1 VLDVPVGHTF
11 IRDGISTG
19 IAMARQ
25 VTSDD
30 GDDSGPDD
38 PAELD
43 ALASRLEVALD
54 KLVRHL
60 DTPRGGPRGG
70 LPGAALQSA
79 ALPTAEVARRLDG
92 LIARLRDA
100 LGNSGQD

>member
-30 GDDSGPDD
+30 EDDSGPDD

-43 ALASRLEVALD
+43 ALASRLEV
-54 KLVRHL
+54 
-60 DTPRGGPRGG
+60 T
-70 LPGAALQSA
+70 
-79 ALPTAEVARRLDG
+79 RRLDG

>member
-30 GDDSGPDD
+30 EDDSGPDD

-60 DTPRGGPRGG
+60 DTPRGEPR
-70 LPGAALQSA
+70 AALPSA
-79 ALPTAEVARRLDG
+79 AVPTAEVARRLDG

>member
-1 VLDVPVGHTF
+1 
-11 IRDGISTG
+11 
-19 IAMARQ
+19 MARQ

-60 DTPRGGPRGG
+60 DTSRGGPRMTLPNGVPPSVG
-70 LPGAALQSA
+70 LPTG
-79 ALPTAEVARRLDG
+79 EVARRLDG

-100 LGNSGQD
+100 LGNSGPD